1 MARANSRLKVLSI
14 FGTRPEAIKMAPLIK
29 ALASE
34 PGIDS
39 QICITGQHQSM
50 LQQVLD
56 MFDLKAQYTLDV
68 MTPGQTL
75 NTLTAAL
82 YAAIDPVLEQAR
94 PDKVLVH
101 GDTTS
106 AMVAAMSAFHRRIP
120 VGHVEAGLR
129 TGDIHQPWPEEMNRR
144 TIDLISDHLFTPTA
158 ESRRNVLGER
168 LQGKSF
174 VTGNT
179 VIDALKMT
187 AERIDQ
193 NRQLRVA
200 LDRQFNFL
208 DPRRKLLVVT
218 GHRREN
224 FGDGFLDICKALR
237 TLASRDDMQIVYP
250 VHLNPNVLGPVT
262 EHLGGLANVHL
273 IKPLDY
279 LSFVRLMQLAHVV
292 LTDSGGVQEEAP
304 SLGKPVLVMR
314 DVTERP
320 EAVAA
325 GTARLVGTDP
335 NTIVRGVCALFDDEQ
350 LWRRTSQTANPYG
363 DGKACSRIVD
373 ALMGRPVDEFVAELP
388 SRRSEAEEVH
398 RQPMALRSVSSLH

>member
-1 MARANSRLKVLSI
+1 
-14 FGTRPEAIKMAPLIK
+14 MAPLVR
-29 ALASE
+29 ALAAE

-39 QICITGQHQSM
+39 RICITGQHASM

-56 MFDLKAQYTLDV
+56 LFELKADYTLEV
-68 MTPGQTL
+68 MTQQQTL
-75 NTLTAAL
+75 NSLTAAL
-82 YAAIDPVLEQAR
+82 YAAIDPILEDVR

-144 TIDLISDHLFTPTA
+144 VIDLGAELLFAPTSQ
-158 ESRRNVLGER
+158 SRQNLLDER
-168 LQGKSF
+168 LQGQTF

-179 VIDALKMT
+179 GIDALT
-187 AERIDQ
+187 LAAQRIEQDRPL
-193 NRQLRVA
+193 RQR
-200 LDRQFNFL
+200 LDRQFDFL
-208 DPRRKLLVVT
+208 TPERKVLLVT

-224 FGDGFLDICKALR
+224 FGGGFIDICQALR
-237 TLASRDDMQIVYP
+237 TLAQRPDIQIVYP

-262 EHLGGLANVHL
+262 EYLGHLPNVHL

-279 LSFVRLMQLAHVV
+279 LSFVRLMQHAHVI

-314 DVTERP
+314 EVTERP

-325 GTARLVGTDP
+325 GTVRLVGTTP
-335 NTIVRGVCALFDDEQ
+335 GSIIAGVNALFDDRQ
-350 LWRRTSQTANPYG
+350 LWQNASRAANPYG
-363 DGKACSRIVD
+363 DGKASARIVD
-373 ALMGRPVDEFVAELP
+373 ALMGRPVSEFVVASLP
-388 SRRSEAEEVH
+388 ENSR
-398 RQPMALRSVSSLH
+398 